1 MKKTLIIA
9 LVMTMLFGCGK
20 RYRIEYS
27 DCEDM
32 FGSPVQSAPAGSKVK
47 LKLYPVMDASETVY
61 VDGERISSEGQKGKF
76 IIYKFTMP
84 DHDVNVEVRISS
96 SQMVSDDLLYEYYY
110 QVAGTEMKQPYYRI
124 TVTKTNDKLV
134 IKETVDGGTKEE
146 KVNTYQA
153 SRQLIEEINAV
164 IEKYDMDNWQ
174 NLEIYD
180 CLDGVAQSFTYLKN
194 GEYIRVDINKL
205 PEDGQKGLGEI
216 RVTLRRHME

>member
-1 MKKTLIIA
+1 MKKALIIA

-47 LKLYPVMDASETVY
+47 LKLYPVMDASVTVY
-61 VDGERISSEGQKGKF
+61 VDGERILSSGQKGKF

-134 IKETVDGGTKEE
+134 IQETVDGGTKDE
-146 KVNTYQA
+146 KTYTYH
-153 SRQLIEEINAV
+153 SSPQLIEEINAV

-216 RVTLRRHME
+216 RATLRRHME

>member
-20 RYRIEYS
+20 RHRIEYS

-61 VDGERISSEGQKGKF
+61 VDGEQIRSEGQKGKF
-76 IIYKFTMP
+76 LIYRFTMP
-84 DHDVNVEVRISS
+84 DHDVKVEVKISD
-96 SQMVSDDLLYEYYY
+96 SQMFADRKLYEYYY
-110 QVAGTEMKQPYYRI
+110 QVVGTVMKMPYNRI
-124 TVTKTNDKLV
+124 IVTETNGELV
-134 IKETVDGGTKEE
+134 IKETVDGGTKDE
-146 KVNTYQA
+146 KTYTYH
-153 SRQLIEEINAV
+153 SSPQLIEEINAV

>member
-1 MKKTLIIA
+1 MKKALITA

-20 RYRIEYS
+20 SYKINYA

-32 FGSPVQSAPAGSKVK
+32 FDKPAQSGRAGSRVT
-47 LKLYPVMDASETVY
+47 LRMHPVMDASETVY
-61 VDGERISSEGQKGKF
+61 VDGEQIISSGQKGKF
-76 IIYKFTMP
+76 IIYRCTMP

-96 SQMVSDDLLYEYYY
+96 SQMFSDDLLYGYYY
-110 QVAGTEMKQPYYRI
+110 QVAGTVMQQPYYRI
-124 TVTKTNDKLV
+124 TVTRTNDKLV

-146 KVNTYQA
+146 KVNTYH
-153 SRQLIEEINAV
+153 SSEQLIEDINAV

-180 CLDGVAQSFTYLKN
+180 CLDGVDQSFTYLKN
-194 GEYIRVDINKL
+194 GAYIRVDINKL

-216 RVTLRRHME
+216 RATLRRHMG

>member
-1 MKKTLIIA
+1 MKKALIIA

-134 IKETVDGGTKEE
+134 IQETVDGGTKDE
-146 KVNTYQA
+146 KTYTYH
-153 SRQLIEEINAV
+153 SSPQLIEEINAV